1 MDRNHGSSPTEI
13 TLDSGVLD
21 RVNDPY
27 GKKRGLLAQ
36 LMKEV
41 QSYAEVS
48 RGRSRHVAWDAFQ
61 AYCQATAENPCSALA
76 LDLLASCGGTI
87 NAPAFVELTEFCTG
101 AINRIRHLPQSDANV
116 TDLAIAMQVRDFLR
130 KSCIIPG
137 GPTADERRSAA
148 LEGVLQ
154 SERAM
159 GEANKR
165 LHALFFGV
173 SRRPLSTS
181 EIEVVRCLEYCRS
194 YIGRHLRKVDF
205 EQLADDCTFGPGT
218 TIGTGRS
225 VTEKISEPGAGV
237 SVSAALQPFAGIVLT
252 RYFPGWAKHL
262 AFGGLH
268 EGNTTHE
275 EKSGYIRFNIP
286 AGDEKF
292 TSVDKDW
299 AKDRPICVPAT
310 LNGFFQSSIGRE
322 FERVAARMGN
332 PITAQGDVDDP
343 QSINRALAL
352 QASRDGELASVDF
365 SEASDRVATKLV
377 EWCFGALGYGSDPN
391 VTNPHAVHWFKLM
404 DLTRARTML
413 IGPDEY
419 LELER
424 FSAMGNGF
432 TFPLMT
438 VILTSIARFSCGEV
452 GADPRKVRCF
462 GDDVLLPTSAVDTF
476 MRITEYLGMKPNRNK
491 TFSDG
496 FFRESC
502 GMDAFHGVQIT
513 PFRVTF
519 EEESI
524 HDLDTIVSMANGLYR
539 RSVGGSGLGS
549 HRVGLLEARRVV
561 LDAIPRLALNCL
573 SSSRDLGDS
582 NIVRGHPNQV
592 LRNNPL
598 IDLYWR
604 GIGLTPVLVRQ
615 RKVVHLSKTR
625 DWTAHKAFAGFIY
638 YARPFP
644 RSLAGSF
651 QVQLDEEEL
660 VIRFAPRL
668 SV

>member
-1 MDRNHGSSPTEI
+1 MDRYHGPRPVEI
-13 TLDSGVLD
+13 TLDAGVLD
-21 RVNDPY
+21 RCNDPY

-36 LMKEV
+36 LQKEV
-41 QSYAEVS
+41 QSYAQTSE
-48 RGRSRHVAWDAFQ
+48 RRHRHVAWDSFQ
-61 AYCQATAENPCSALA
+61 AYCIATAENPCSSFALG
-76 LDLLASCGGTI
+76 LLAEGGGTI
-87 NAPAFVELTEFCTG
+87 NAPAYRRLVEYCTS
-101 AINRIRHLPQSDANV
+101 AIDRARHLPP
-116 TDLAIAMQVRDFLR
+116 TDSAISSLAIAMQVRDFMR
-130 KSCIIPG
+130 KSCLIPG
-137 GPTADERRSAA
+137 GPTGDERHSAA

-154 SERAM
+154 TERDM
-159 GEANKR
+159 GDANKR
-165 LHALFFGV
+165 LHALFFRVG
-173 SRRPLSTS
+173 SKPLSTS

-194 YIGRHLRKVDF
+194 YIGRHLRKPDF
-205 EQLADDCTFGPGT
+205 EQMADDCTFGPGT

-225 VTEKISEPGAGV
+225 VTEKISEPGAGI
-237 SVSAALQPFAGIVLT
+237 SVSAALQPFAGVVLT

-268 EGNTTHE
+268 EGNLTHE
-275 EKSGYIRFNIP
+275 ERSGFIRFNIP
-286 AGDEKF
+286 EADEKF
-292 TSVDKDW
+292 SSVGKDW
-299 AKDRPICVPAT
+299 SKNRPICVPAT

-322 FERVAARMGN
+322 LERVAARMGN
-332 PITAQGDVDDP
+332 PITAAGDIDDP

-352 QASRDGELASVDF
+352 QASKDGELATIDF
-365 SEASDRVATKLV
+365 SEASDRVSTKLV

-391 VTNPHAVHWFKLM
+391 VTNPHAIRWFKLM
-404 DLTRARTML
+404 DLTRAKTVS
-413 IGPDEY
+413 IGPGEY

-438 VILTSIARFSCGEV
+438 IILTAIARFSCNEV

-476 MRITEYLGMKPNRNK
+476 LRVTEYLGMKPNRNK

-496 FFRESC
+496 YFRESC
-502 GMDAFHGVQIT
+502 GMDAFHGIQVT

-539 RSVGGSGLGS
+539 RSVGGSCPSS

-582 NIVRGHPNQV
+582 NVVRGHPNQV

-604 GIGLTPVLVRQ
+604 GIGLTPVLIRQ

-625 DWTAHKAFAGFIY
+625 DWTAHKAYASFIY

-660 VIRFAPRL
+660 VVRFAPRL